1 MWIDFGGVNA
11 PNYLQIQQSQS
22 AEQQG
27 VAKEVKI
34 CGTGGRGGVH
44 NKTIHP
50 LQGWSRKAANTFS
63 PNSEIHCHITLK
75 D

>member
-34 CGTGGRGGVH
+34 CGTGGRGGYIT
-44 NKTIHP
+44 KPFIPYRDGAARP
-50 LQGWSRKAANTFS
+50 L
-63 PNSEIHCHITLK
+63 TLFPQILK
-75 D
+75 YTAI